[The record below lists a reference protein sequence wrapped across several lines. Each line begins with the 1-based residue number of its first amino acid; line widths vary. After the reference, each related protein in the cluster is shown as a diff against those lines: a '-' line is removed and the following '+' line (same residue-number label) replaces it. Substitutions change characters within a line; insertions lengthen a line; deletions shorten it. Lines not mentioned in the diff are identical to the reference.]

1 MKTHGD
7 NDWESFPSY
16 LDVLIPKTLDFFR
29 EHELRATY
37 FIVGQDAVLE
47 KNASVLKRITEAG
60 HEVGNHSFRHEP
72 WLHLYD
78 EEKIEAEI
86 GDTEAAI
93 ENVTGKRP
101 VGFRGPGFSVS
112 ETVLRVLKRRG
123 YRFDASTL
131 PTFLGPLAR
140 AYYFVQS
147 SNLTPEEKE
156 QRKLL
161 FGKAR
166 DGFRPVRSHLLQV
179 GGDGELLE
187 IPVTTFPFLKIPFHL
202 SYVLYLSTFSPGI
215 ARLYFKSALTACCLF
230 HVEPSLLLHPLDFLG
245 GDEVDALAF
254 FPGMDMEGEKKRNR
268 ISTYIRDYQN
278 FFKVLPMGEYAKT
291 ALSRG
296 DLPLLQARFPTG
308 RQEQTVTETKKA

>member
-7 NDWESFPSY
+7 DGWESFPSY

-29 EHELRATY
+29 EHEIRATY

-47 KNASVLKRITEAG
+47 KNASALGRITEAG

-78 EEKIEAEI
+78 EKEIEAEI
-86 GDTEAAI
+86 ADTEAAI
-93 ENVTGKRP
+93 EKVTGKRP

-123 YRFDASTL
+123 YSFDASTL

-140 AYYFVQS
+140 AYYFMQS
-147 SNLTPEEKE
+147 SNLTREEKE

-166 DGFRPVRSHLLQV
+166 EGFRPVRSHLLQI
-179 GGDGELLE
+179 GGDSELLE
-187 IPVTTFPFLKIPFHL
+187 IPVTTFPLLKIPFHL

-215 ARLYFKSALTACCLF
+215 ARLYFKSALTACRLF
-230 HVEPSLLLHPLDFLG
+230 NVEPSLLLHPLDFLG

-254 FPGMDMEGEKKRNR
+254 FPGMEMKGEKKRNR
-268 ISTYIRDYQN
+268 ISSYLRDYQN
-278 FFKVLPMGEYAKT
+278 YFKVLPMGKYAKT
-291 ALSRG
+291 ALDRG
-296 DLPLLQARFPTG
+296 NLPHLQARFSTG
-308 RQEQTVTETKKA
+308 RQEQNGNRDKKS